1 MFEQPIRILI
11 VDDEGNVLKALE
23 RVFMDDEYEIVTCG
37 SGEEGLAALEK
48 GGTFQVVISDYRM
61 PVMNGVE
68 FLRAVYG
75 RWPQTVRIVLSG
87 YADSGAIVDAI
98 NLGHIYKFIPKPWN
112 DDELKVTIANALER
126 YFLQRKNE
134 QLLEELTASNENL
147 RSTNENLERM
157 VEARIHALAGNNQA
171 LAACRTILDR
181 MPVGIIGIDQQGTV
195 VQMNNCAA
203 NLMGLAGPTAGE
215 VFRSVLPDPLVAAVE
230 DAARLGEADRPV
242 QLENQALRVLGKA
255 CHAGSERSLIMVL
268 IPSSNH

>member
-1 MFEQPIRILI
+1 MFDQPIRILI

-48 GGTFQVVISDYRM
+48 GATFQVVISDYRM

-68 FLRAVYG
+68 FLRAVYS

-134 QLLEELTASNENL
+134 LLLEELAASNENL
-147 RSTNENLERM
+147 RSTNENLEQM

-171 LAACRTILDR
+171 LAACKTILDR
-181 MPVGIIGIDQQGTV
+181 MPIGIVGIDQQGTI

-203 NLMGLAGPTAGE
+203 SLMGLTCPIAGE
-215 VFRSVLPDPLVAAVE
+215 VFRAVLPDTLITAVE
-230 DAARLGEADRPV
+230 EVGRLGETDLPV
-242 QLENQALRVLGKA
+242 QMEHQTVRVLGKA
-255 CHAGSERSLIMVL
+255 CHAGAERSLIMAL
-268 IPSSNH
+268 IPPPSH